1 MRAATPSLNKAR
13 GVEIPELYSACGNGG
28 DALAALNAALCR
40 HATKEEATAL
50 LIGHNP
56 GWEEAVALLTCTPS
70 AEGSEVP
77 ATPSAAPLRTAQAA
91 LLLSEQRSWQDAL
104 AGSWSR
110 RGEVGPSSQE
120 AKRTAVSGTA
130 KRSAD
135 MTDKQLRAALKA
147 AERAAKGEEPEKKK
161 KKKKKKGGKR
171 EKGKKGEKDGEGSAA
186 KAANAEPGIVGA
198 KLDAWLDAQSGAGGQ
213 KRGKQ
218 AAAAAEGDDATAA
231 AAKRDAKAA
240 AKAAAAAKE
249 EEKRAAAK
257 LEAARRAAQKA
268 REASKAASKA
278 ATKAAASEATRGSKL
293 DADVSRAAAK
303 LSQVA
308 LSGDA
313 GKASKG
319 GKGSE
324 AAEKGD
330 KRRSPGPKQ
339 RGAPKAGAKDS

>member
-13 GVEIPELYSACGNGG
+13 VVEVPELYSACGNGG

-56 GWEEAVALLTCTPS
+56 GWEEAVALLTSAPS
-70 AEGSEVP
+70 VEGSEAP

-110 RGEVGPSSQE
+110 RGEVGPSQE
-120 AKRTAVSGTA
+120 AKGTAASGTA

-147 AERAAKGEEPEKKK
+147 AERAAKGEDSEKKK
-161 KKKKKKGGKR
+161 KKKKKKK
-171 EKGKKGEKDGEGSAA
+171 KGKKGEKDGEKEGSAA
-186 KAANAEPGIVGA
+186 KAATAEPGIVGA

-213 KRGKQ
+213 KHGKQ
-218 AAAAAEGDDATAA
+218 AAAAAAGDDATAA
-231 AAKRDAKAA
+231 AAKRGAKAA
-240 AKAAAAAKE
+240 AKAAAAAEE

-257 LEAARRAAQKA
+257 LKAARRAAQKA
-268 REASKAASKA
+268 REASKAATKA

-324 AAEKGD
+324 AAKKGD

>member
-13 GVEIPELYSACGNGG
+13 VVEVPELYSACGNGG

-70 AEGSEVP
+70 AEGSEAP

-120 AKRTAVSGTA
+120 AKGTAASGTA

-147 AERAAKGEEPEKKK
+147 AERAAKGEDSEKKK
-161 KKKKKKGGKR
+161 KKKKKKK
-171 EKGKKGEKDGEGSAA
+171 KGKKGEKDGENEGSAA
-186 KAANAEPGIVGA
+186 KAATAEPGIVGA

-218 AAAAAEGDDATAA
+218 AAAAAVGDDATAA

-240 AKAAAAAKE
+240 AKAAAAAEE
-249 EEKRAAAK
+249 EEKRAVAK
-257 LEAARRAAQKA
+257 LKAARSAAQKA
-268 REASKAASKA
+268 REASKAA
-278 ATKAAASEATRGSKL
+278 TAASEAAHGSKL

-324 AAEKGD
+324 AAKKGD